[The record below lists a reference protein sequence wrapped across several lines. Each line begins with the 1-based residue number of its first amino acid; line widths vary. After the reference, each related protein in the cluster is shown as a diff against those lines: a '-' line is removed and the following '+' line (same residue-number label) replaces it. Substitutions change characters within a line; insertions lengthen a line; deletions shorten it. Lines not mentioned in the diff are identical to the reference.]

1 MRKGRDEGE
10 TRGGFC
16 GLRNC
21 FRLGCSLPSLG
32 RRAPS
37 NGFSSCVERGN
48 VADMKAN
55 DMLILRACIT
65 PRRNHAGFFEFLGVV
80 SRRRWQCEPHVPRNL
95 IKLRIKNSCWG
106 GATKFVAE
114 KKLI

>member
-65 PRRNHAGFFEFLGVV
+65 PRRNHAGVSNSLALFRVV
-80 SRRRWQCEPHVPRNL
+80 TGSASHTCRG
-95 IKLRIKNSCWG
+95 I
-106 GATKFVAE
+106 
-114 KKLI
+114 